1 MNKKL
6 FLIAFIA
13 TVLLGTSCQKSADEQ
28 ILGTWKIESITTS
41 ETMDDVSREM
51 FKQTNAEIIE
61 KSTYTFEKE
70 GVMKFTMDGANS
82 TWKWDLS
89 EDAKSLTFD
98 IDGVKR
104 TYEVKSL
111 TETVLILDDKIAEG
125 NVQTSTYKK
134 Q

>member
-1 MNKKL
+1 MSKKL
-6 FLIAFIA
+6 FVIAFFA
-13 TVLLGTSCQKSADEQ
+13 AVLLGTACQKSADEQ
-28 ILGTWKIESITTS
+28 ILGTWKIESINTS
-41 ETMDDVSREM
+41 ESMDDVSREM

-70 GVMKFTMDGANS
+70 GVMKFSMDGTNS

-89 EDAKSLTFD
+89 DDAKSITFD
-98 IDGVKR
+98 IDGTKR
-104 TYEVKSL
+104 TYDVKSL
-111 TETVLILDDKIAEG
+111 TEKEMILDDKIAEG